1 MTTQKERWQIVGTW
15 VITLLIF
22 LLIFTI
28 PSYMR
33 QETKIVKQK
42 HVIDSLEVC
51 LDWTRDSLKQYRDFR
66 NDTTAVLW
74 RSR

>member
-42 HVIDSLEVC
+42 HQIDSLENC
-51 LDWTRDSLKQYRDFR
+51 LDWKMQR
-66 NDTTAVLW
+66 
-74 RSR
+74 